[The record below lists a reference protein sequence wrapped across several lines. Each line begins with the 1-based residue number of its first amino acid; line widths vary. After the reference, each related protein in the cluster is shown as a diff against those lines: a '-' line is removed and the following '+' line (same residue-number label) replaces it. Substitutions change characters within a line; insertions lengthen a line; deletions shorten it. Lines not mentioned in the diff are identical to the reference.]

1 MPHPVREKPRGTCG
15 NHSLTNVEGWAPQR
29 AAGRHLPLPASL
41 KQQAFGEVAT
51 GSMAV
56 GAAAFAANGG
66 AASAISYFA

>member
-1 MPHPVREKPRGTCG
+1 
-15 NHSLTNVEGWAPQR
+15 
-29 AAGRHLPLPASL
+29 L

-66 AASAISYFA
+66 AASAISFFACAWIPLILLPRGGWTIEV